1 MKIDFVVGICGRFD
15 ENSQPHITTSFWQTI
30 QQASNYTINAPVIIS
45 MTHKNTPL
53 ASKVA

>member
-45 MTHKNTPL
+45 ITHKNTPL